1 MPATLFF
8 VRFKDI
14 HQITTAEPLANDLK
28 YLTVRSAYRIV
39 DFLRLQSA
47 NPVATSALHRQQSL
61 DSERLGIELLVIVT
75 VVAIVAPI
83 LLLLRLLSH
92 RRTRATNPAWFLLLA
107 PLVLAAVVW
116 RTPLNVELSHP
127 RDLKSVTV
135 ELSRGPCFG
144 PCPVYTIIV
153 RGDGQVEYVGH
164 GRWQGHTVETT
175 KSGTIGQDQV
185 AQILRAL
192 DQVEF
197 MTLDG
202 RAFDWA
208 YDTPSVGVR
217 VSVDGKTKEVVSDS
231 GSVGPPRGRQAQFV
245 EAAHEIDAVL
255 DSTNWTKCQGECR
268 LQNSGGT
275 R

>member
-1 MPATLFF
+1 VPATLVFIRFF
-8 VRFKDI
+8 DI
-14 HQITTAEPLANDLK
+14 HQITVEPLKNDFK

-47 NPVATSALHRQQSL
+47 NPVATSALRRQQSL
-61 DSERLGIELLVIVT
+61 DSERLGVELLVLVT
-75 VVAIVAPI
+75 VAGVVAAIM
-83 LLLLRLLSH
+83 LLLRLLSH
-92 RRTRATNPAWFLLLA
+92 RRSRATNPAWFLLLA

-116 RTPLNVELSHP
+116 RPALNVDLSHP

-144 PCPVYTIIV
+144 HCPVYTIIV
-153 RGDGQVEYVGH
+153 RGDGQVEYAGH
-164 GRWQGHTVETT
+164 ERWQGHTVETT
-175 KSGTIGQDQV
+175 KSGTIAQDQV
-185 AQILRAL
+185 VQILRAL

-217 VSVDGKTKEVVSDS
+217 VSVDGKIKEVVSDS
-231 GSVGPPRGRQAQFV
+231 AVVGPPKGRQAQFV
-245 EAAHEIDAVL
+245 EAADKIATVL
-255 DSTNWTKCQGECR
+255 DPTNWSKCQGECR
-268 LQNSGGT
+268 LRSPGGT